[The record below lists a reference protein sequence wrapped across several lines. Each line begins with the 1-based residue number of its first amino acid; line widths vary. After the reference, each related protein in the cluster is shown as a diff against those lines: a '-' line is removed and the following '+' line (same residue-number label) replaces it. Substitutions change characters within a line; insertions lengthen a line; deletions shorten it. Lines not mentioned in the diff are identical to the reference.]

1 MRLSPLAMKY
11 PHVQRESSH
20 LEPVA
25 EGGLV
30 YEEMRVFPLL
40 DELITGHCVAG
51 EDQFVT
57 G

>member
-1 MRLSPLAMKY
+1 MKY